1 MRCHN
6 GLVGALEIRINREA
20 DVRIHEQVAAP
31 LVLHIGSGALRP
43 GDALPSVR
51 ALARRLYIHPNTV
64 TRAYRDPV
72 LPN

>member
-51 ALARRLYIHPNTV
+51 ALARRLYIHSNTV

-72 LPN
+72 S